1 MGRKRIISDDQ
12 ILDAAQ
18 HVVGRDGAGQLTVD
32 AVASQAGISKASVLY
47 FYKSKKALIEAIV
60 QRAVRLDR
68 EENEAAIRSIGGL
81 DGAVVRG
88 RILAAADW
96 IPEAS
101 RSVAL
106 DLCAATAQ
114 NPKLRRPAQEFQ
126 NSIIAR
132 IQKTCA
138 HPRGAMLAHLAL
150 EGLKLL
156 ELLDFHLWPKD
167 ERNRLLQD
175 IEWLISVDPGPS
187 GSVQKN
193 ASSVAV
199 KQSVHVKRIRS
210 KDASATTS
218 TKATR
223 RGLSKNS
230 GLPGNTKTRA

>member
-47 FYKSKKALIEAIV
+47 FYKSKQALIEAIV
-60 QRAVRLDR
+60 QRVVRLDR
-68 EENEAAIRSIGGL
+68 EENESAIRSIGAL

-156 ELLDFHLWPKD
+156 ELLDFHLWPKE
-167 ERNRLLQD
+167 ERNRLLHD

-187 GSVQKN
+187 GSLQKN

-199 KQSVHVKRIRS
+199 KQSVPVKRIRS
-210 KDASATTS
+210 KSASATTS

>member
-1 MGRKRIISDDQ
+1 MGRKRIISDEQ

-32 AVASQAGISKASVLY
+32 AVATQAGISKASVLY
-47 FYKSKKALIEAIV
+47 FYKSKKALIEATV
-60 QRAVRLDR
+60 QRIVRLDR
-68 EENEAAIRSIGGL
+68 EVNEAAIRSLDAL

-96 IPEAS
+96 MPEAS

-106 DLCAATAQ
+106 DLCAAAAQ
-114 NPKLRRPAQEFQ
+114 DPKLRRPAQEFQ

-138 HPRGAMLAHLAL
+138 HARGAMLAHLAL

-156 ELLDFHLWPKD
+156 ELLDFHIWPKD

-187 GSVQKN
+187 GSLQKN

-199 KQSVHVKRIRS
+199 KQSGPVKKKRGKS
-210 KDASATTS
+210 ASATTS
-218 TKATR
+218 TKAAG

-230 GLPGNTKTRA
+230 GRPVSTKTRA

>member
-1 MGRKRIISDDQ
+1 MGRRRIISDDQ

-18 HVVGRDGAGQLTVD
+18 HVIRRDGAGQLTVD
-32 AVASQAGISKASVLY
+32 AVATQAGISKASVLY

-60 QRAVRLDR
+60 QRGVRLDR
-68 EENEAAIRSIGGL
+68 ELNEAAIRSFGAL

-114 NPKLRRPAQEFQ
+114 NPRLRRPAQEFQ

-187 GSVQKN
+187 GSLQKN

-199 KQSVHVKRIRS
+199 KQSGPGKSKRS
-210 KDASATTS
+210 KSASAITS
-218 TKATR
+218 TKGTR

-230 GLPGNTKTRA
+230 GLSGNTKTRA

>member
-1 MGRKRIISDDQ
+1 MGRKRIISDNQ

-60 QRAVRLDR
+60 QRVVRLDR
-68 EENEAAIRSIGGL
+68 EENEAAIRSIGAL

-114 NPKLRRPAQEFQ
+114 NRSFVAQRRSF
-126 NSIIAR
+126 
-132 IQKTCA
+132 KT
-138 HPRGAMLAHLAL
+138 PSSLGYRKRAL
-150 EGLKLL
+150 IPE
-156 ELLDFHLWPKD
+156 
-167 ERNRLLQD
+167 
-175 IEWLISVDPGPS
+175 
-187 GSVQKN
+187 VQC
-193 ASSVAV
+193 SHTS
-199 KQSVHVKRIRS
+199 RS
-210 KDASATTS
+210 KA
-218 TKATR
+218 
-223 RGLSKNS
+223 
-230 GLPGNTKTRA
+230 